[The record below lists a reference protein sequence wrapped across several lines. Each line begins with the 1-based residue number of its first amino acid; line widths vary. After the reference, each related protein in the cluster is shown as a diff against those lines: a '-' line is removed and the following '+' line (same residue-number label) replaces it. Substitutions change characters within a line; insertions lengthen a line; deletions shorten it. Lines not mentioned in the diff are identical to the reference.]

1 MMCSLLRKNMCVL
14 AQDLRHCC
22 GMVCEAFCMQGPLD
36 VALQTLSSDFHNKK
50 VKMQLDGMKQPD
62 VFQAVV
68 PV

>member
-1 MMCSLLRKNMCVL
+1 
-14 AQDLRHCC
+14 
-22 GMVCEAFCMQGPLD
+22 MQGPLD